1 MQCQEAAVRTGH
13 ATKDWVKIGKGVR
26 QGCLQSPCLFNLYV
40 EYTTRNAGLDEAEA
54 GIKNAGRKIST
65 TYNGRK

>member
-1 MQCQEAAVRTGH
+1 MQAKKQQLKTGDK
-13 ATKDWVKIGKGVR
+13 TTNLFKIGKGVR